1 MLIFKRLFDSVLP
14 LCTKKRLKMK
24 LFPIKQ
30 NAKVRDFY
38 NIVLNVYKTIAKMSL
53 GKECKIFSRQNCRT
67 AKEVLKTS
75 QEFISDKQLNLEELV
90 AEYEKEASERALAN
104 KSVHLY
110 EIATWLS
117 TLKNREDFQIRLKSA
132 QEERQNI
139 EIAERY
145 FDKLKRKNIIDAQ
158 FLREKSFPEQ
168 HPQHAQAE
176 IDYSEIYEETKNMRR
191 VIDTYNLQKTK

>member
-1 MLIFKRLFDSVLP
+1 
-14 LCTKKRLKMK
+14 MK

-38 NIVLNVYKTIAKMSL
+38 NIVLNVYNAITKMSL
-53 GKECKIFSRQNCRT
+53 GKECKIFSRQNCRM
-67 AKEVLKTS
+67 AKENLKTS
-75 QEFISDKQLNLEELV
+75 QEFISDKQLNLEDLV
-90 AEYEKEASERALAN
+90 AEYEKEASERASTS
-104 KSVHLY
+104 KSVPYY

-132 QEERQNI
+132 QEEHQNK

-145 FDKLKRKNIIDAQ
+145 FDKLKRKNITDAQ

-168 HPQHAQAE
+168 HPQHAQAEISCSENQDE

>member
-1 MLIFKRLFDSVLP
+1 
-14 LCTKKRLKMK
+14 MK

-38 NIVLNVYKTIAKMSL
+38 NIVLNVYNAIAKMSL

-90 AEYEKEASERALAN
+90 AEYEKEVSERASTS
-104 KSVHLY
+104 KSVPYY

-158 FLREKSFPEQ
+158 FLREKSFSEQ